1 MIFPHDGSTLMFALS
16 HNLYCFKNFSLD
28 ERREPF
34 HLEDIKKEFKKKR
47 KNTNPIVIVTFLKE
61 WKIDFR
67 LKIATFWS
75 SRKEALKL
83 NFRVIGEKKE

>member
-34 HLEDIKKEFKKKR
+34 HLDDIKKEF
-47 KNTNPIVIVTFLKE
+47 
-61 WKIDFR
+61 
-67 LKIATFWS
+67 
-75 SRKEALKL
+75 
-83 NFRVIGEKKE
+83 

>member
-1 MIFPHDGSTLMFALS
+1 MKEENLFTLKTLKRS
-16 HNLYCFKNFSLD
+16 
-28 ERREPF
+28 
-34 HLEDIKKEFKKKR
+34 FKKKR

-83 NFRVIGEKKE
+83 NFRVIGEKKEQGS